1 MLQVKWRPQRREHI
15 GSSAL
20 VVDFAI
26 NVWDIRKPYLPF
38 AAFESHRDVATGIV
52 WRGSPHIL
60 LSTSK
65 VSCWV
70 EKKLTA
76 LSHKAV
82 APSVERPSKY
92 GATLHLTDVGSNPS
106 HLLLSHGIRVEEKI

>member
-1 MLQVKWRPQRREHI
+1 
-15 GSSAL
+15 

-52 WRGSPHIL
+52 WRGNPHVI

-65 VSCWV
+65 VSETFYV
-70 EKKLTA
+70 TVLNVFDTIMA
-76 LSHKAV
+76 ILS
-82 APSVERPSKY
+82 
-92 GATLHLTDVGSNPS
+92 N
-106 HLLLSHGIRVEEKI
+106 

>member
-1 MLQVKWRPQRREHI
+1 
-15 GSSAL
+15 

-52 WRGSPHIL
+52 WRGNPHVI

-65 VSCWV
+65 VSETV
-70 EKKLTA
+70 LNVFDTIMA
-76 LSHKAV
+76 ILS
-82 APSVERPSKY
+82 
-92 GATLHLTDVGSNPS
+92 N
-106 HLLLSHGIRVEEKI
+106 

>member
-1 MLQVKWRPQRREHI
+1 MFDELQVKWRPQRREHI

-52 WRGSPHIL
+52 WRGNPHVL

-65 VSCWV
+65 VSIFSCIAYDLIKV
-70 EKKLTA
+70 ANKLKAKKLKNCFLFT
-76 LSHKAV
+76 
-82 APSVERPSKY
+82 
-92 GATLHLTDVGSNPS
+92 N
-106 HLLLSHGIRVEEKI
+106 

>member
-65 VSCWV
+65 VSCSV
-70 EKKLTA
+70 EK
-76 LSHKAV
+76 S
-82 APSVERPSKY
+82 
-92 GATLHLTDVGSNPS
+92 
-106 HLLLSHGIRVEEKI
+106 

>member
-1 MLQVKWRPQRREHI
+1 LSQVKWRPQRREHI

-38 AAFESHRDVATGIV
+38 AAFESHQDVATGIV

-65 VSCWV
+65 VGLARDRCHGFKNIFA
-70 EKKLTA
+70 KKF
-76 LSHKAV
+76 
-82 APSVERPSKY
+82 
-92 GATLHLTDVGSNPS
+92 GDFC
-106 HLLLSHGIRVEEKI
+106 